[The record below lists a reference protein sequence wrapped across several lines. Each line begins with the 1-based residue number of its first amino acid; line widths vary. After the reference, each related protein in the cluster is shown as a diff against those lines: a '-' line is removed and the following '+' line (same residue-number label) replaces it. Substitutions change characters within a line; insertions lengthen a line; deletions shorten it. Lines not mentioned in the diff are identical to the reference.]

1 MTYNLNERSL
11 IRFAYGRT
19 VNRPE
24 FREISLQS
32 YYDFEEKAT
41 IYGDTSLT
49 NAYIQNLDLR
59 YEIFPSSGDL
69 ITIGGFYKRFK
80 NPIEAHLLE
89 AGSGRNYTLGNA
101 ELAQSYG
108 LEVDVRKS
116 LSSLENAGK
125 VLSSLRHIVVV
136 FNVAFIKSELH
147 SNETNARERVREMQG
162 QSPYIINTGLFYD
175 NPDKGL
181 MLSVLYN
188 IIGPR
193 LMFVGD
199 DKTPHIIEMP
209 RNLIDITLNKKIF
222 KHVTLKLGVKDL
234 FNQPVELRQNE
245 RIQLI
250 PGASDSYAKRVQRT
264 QVYKPSSSFMAGLTL
279 SF

>member
-1 MTYNLNERSL
+1 M
-11 IRFAYGRT
+11 
-19 VNRPE
+19 
-24 FREISLQS
+24 
-32 YYDFEEKAT
+32 
-41 IYGDTSLT
+41 
-49 NAYIQNLDLR
+49 
-59 YEIFPSSGDL
+59 
-69 ITIGGFYKRFK
+69 
-80 NPIEAHLLE
+80 LE
-89 AGSGRNYTLGNA
+89 AGSGRNYTFGNA

-125 VLSSLRHIVVV
+125 ILSSLRHLVVV

-147 SNETNARERVREMQG
+147 SSEPTARERVREMQG

-199 DKTPHIIEMP
+199 YKTPHIIEMP
-209 RNLIDITLNKKIF
+209 RNLIDITLNKKIG

-234 FNQPVELRQNE
+234 FISLLNYVRMSAFN
-245 RIQLI
+245 
-250 PGASDSYAKRVQRT
+250 
-264 QVYKPSSSFMAGLTL
+264 
-279 SF
+279 